1 MKHILIVTTIYR
13 CGERM
18 YPIIPKLAESYKVSL
33 LTLYQMHRGGRY
45 LGWNGTTDMR
55 DTFDN
60 EYSKYFE
67 NHWTGE
73 VYGKGLL
80 DVSQFDAIIQDDC
93 RSRSGMDI
101 LYREAKEQGILVFG
115 NQHGGNNFNPDWSK
129 PPTEHGGRYP
139 LTGIESN
146 FDKCFFYGQY
156 EFDYYTQFADEKH
169 YLLGGFPSN
178 DKLGKY
184 ERTNEHILVIT
195 NFLGNNPKR
204 RFRGREF
211 NERFVERIGLKEIQ
225 EKYNKPVLV
234 KVKSRLHDAP
244 SYEIDKRY
252 VSNVLSQFD
261 IEGEV
266 VFDVED
272 DNKLICDSICVVG
285 AASTM
290 MYKPIQKGIPTV
302 MIKGSGWSDFFGDFP
317 GILDWDKELII
328 RELERQETEGKD
340 VKYLEYII
348 HGSSD
353 YTSTEKYVEHI
364 KRLV

>member
-18 YPIIPKLAESYKVSL
+18 YPIIPKLSESYKVSL

-45 LGWNGTTDMR
+45 SGWNGTTDMR

-80 DVSQFDAIIQDDC
+80 DLSQFDAIIQDDC
-93 RSRSGMDI
+93 RDRSGLDI

-139 LTGIESN
+139 LMGIESN

-156 EFDYYTQFADEKH
+156 EFDYYTQFADKKH

-184 ERTNEHILVIT
+184 ERTNKHILVIT

-204 RFRGREF
+204 RFKGREF
-211 NERFVERIGLKEIQ
+211 SEKFVENVGLKEIQ
-225 EKYNKPVLV
+225 EKYQRPVVV

-244 SYEIDKRY
+244 SYEIDKKY
-252 VSNVLSQFD
+252 ISDILSRCG
-261 IEGEV
+261 IVGEV

-317 GILDWDKELII
+317 GILDWNKDSII
-328 RELERQETEGKD
+328 KELERQDREGKD
-340 VKYLEYII
+340 TKYLEYII

-353 YTSTEKYVEHI
+353 FTSTEKYVEHI